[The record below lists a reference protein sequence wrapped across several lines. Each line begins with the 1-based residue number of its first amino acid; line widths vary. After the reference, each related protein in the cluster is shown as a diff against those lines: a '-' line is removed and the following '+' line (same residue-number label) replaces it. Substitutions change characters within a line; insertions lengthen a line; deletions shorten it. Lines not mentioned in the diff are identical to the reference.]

1 MTNVVSIHIHV
12 LKTMNSL
19 ISLKHD
25 AMLTAV
31 LALVSTNIAFCK
43 FAYSDASERRMQTA
57 R

>member
-1 MTNVVSIHIHV
+1 MINIVSIHIHV
-12 LKTMNSL
+12 FKTMNSL